1 MKYIYEVKQQKTNTI
16 NIILYSVILGVI
28 INVISNAL
36 GIIFNLNPWIYV
48 TSGIII
54 ALVLIVVTLIHNINK
69 LNQTTENKGAF
80 IIDKQS
86 NNKLI
91 TIPDYNISEDMV
103 NNLNAAFVENA
114 AIEKMWQ
121 NGSFNVFEF
130 VGVNKEKRIIAK
142 ASETSIILIELI
154 EYSILNDFSVF
165 IGDYFNQRHLNN
177 NVINLDQKSIPD
189 ILLENRFLK
198 LFSEDPNNRM
208 SFVNDD
214 SENDYE
220 NVVESYQNGAI
231 FRRFQ
236 LNLPKGSKVF
246 RLDKNTISIDTKL
259 FTLTIKILFGGF
271 NTFIQKEFFDY
282 YLHKKKNDCTEF
294 EFNVEIKVKYKLHS
308 IFKIMDWKYYNWL
321 DEYIERL
328 SHYCDIDTFYNDI
341 NWKQN
346 KTIIRLL
353 KSIESK

>member
-1 MKYIYEVKQQKTNTI
+1 M
-16 NIILYSVILGVI
+16 
-28 INVISNAL
+28 
-36 GIIFNLNPWIYV
+36 IFQSL
-48 TSGIII
+48 
-54 ALVLIVVTLIHNINK
+54 LVN
-69 LNQTTENKGAF
+69 
-80 IIDKQS
+80 
-86 NNKLI
+86 
-91 TIPDYNISEDMV
+91 
-103 NNLNAAFVENA
+103 
-114 AIEKMWQ
+114 
-121 NGSFNVFEF
+121 
-130 VGVNKEKRIIAK
+130 
-142 ASETSIILIELI
+142 
-154 EYSILNDFSVF
+154 
-165 IGDYFNQRHLNN
+165 YFNQRHLNN

-214 SENDYE
+214 PENDYE

-246 RLDKNTISIDTKL
+246 RLDKNTISIETKL

-282 YLHKKKNDCTEF
+282 YLHTKKNDCTEF
-294 EFNVEIKVKYKLHS
+294 EFNIEIKVKYKLHS
-308 IFKIMDWKYYNWL
+308 IFKIMDWKYYNCL